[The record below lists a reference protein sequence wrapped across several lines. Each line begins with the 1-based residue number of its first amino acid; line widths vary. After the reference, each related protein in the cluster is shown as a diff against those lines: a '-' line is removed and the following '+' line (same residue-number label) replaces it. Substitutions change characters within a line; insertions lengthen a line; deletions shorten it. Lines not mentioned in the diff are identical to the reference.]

1 MEAPFALT
9 AILAACGAAVTPDPE
24 PAVNPA
30 ANPAEPQATCVD
42 LAISVL
48 ERGASTWSGAFDL
61 SIC

>member
-24 PAVNPA
+24 PA

-48 ERGASTWSGAFDL
+48 ERGASAWSGAFDL
-61 SIC
+61 SSC